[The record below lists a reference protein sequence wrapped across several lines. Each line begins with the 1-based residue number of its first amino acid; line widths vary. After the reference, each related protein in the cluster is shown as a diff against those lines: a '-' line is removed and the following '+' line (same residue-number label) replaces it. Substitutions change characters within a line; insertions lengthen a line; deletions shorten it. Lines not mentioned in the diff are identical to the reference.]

1 MSYVSPINSKLLYGT
16 KPDARADGVARIAVK
31 ARLLDENNK
40 PVAGRLVEF
49 AADRE
54 GVIIEQPTQPTG
66 ADGLAVGF
74 VSAVTPGPVNI
85 SASASIAAQS
95 SASAT
100 DGGSASSE
108 PLP

>member
-1 MSYVSPINSKLLYGT
+1 MSYVSPVNSKLLYGT
-16 KPDARADGVARIAVK
+16 KPEARADGVARIAVK

-49 AADRE
+49 AADRA

-85 SASASIAAQS
+85 SASAMLAPQS
-95 SASAT
+95 SDSASLEN
-100 DGGSASSE
+100 SASSE
-108 PLP
+108 PVL

>member
-1 MSYVSPINSKLLYGT
+1 MSYVSPSNSKLLYGT
-16 KPDARADGVARIAVK
+16 KPDARADGLARIAIK
-31 ARLLDENNK
+31 ARLLDEKNK

-54 GVIIEQPTQPTG
+54 GIIIEQPTQPTG

-85 SASASIAAQS
+85 SASAALAPQS
-95 SASAT
+95 SDSAT
-100 DGGSASSE
+100 VEDSASSE
-108 PLP
+108 PLS